1 MYESYWGLKEKP
13 FDDGAPSGFIFRSQG
28 YEAALAKLLYLVEG
42 GGDCALVT
50 APAGCGKTLLAG
62 SIRAELSAR
71 GHTVAYVAAP
81 FNDEAGLLSGLLS
94 AMGDDSTSRVPDGEL
109 PERLQKA
116 LADEAA
122 SAAAAGH
129 KVVMI
134 VDEAQALRS
143 PQVMERLRM
152 VLGLETEAGGGGG
165 AGGGIL
171 LMLLARPEFAEVV
184 DAAAEFAERI
194 SVRARIDPMADD
206 ESRSYMLHRLEAAG
220 STRGIFTEAAADLI
234 ARSCGGSARR
244 INALCGMCL
253 AMGYSM
259 GVERVG
265 PDVVG
270 EVIADLEV

>member
-13 FDDGAPSGFIFRSQG
+13 FDDGAPSGSVFRSQG

-42 GGDCALVT
+42 GGDCALLT

-62 SIRAELSAR
+62 SIKAELSAR

-81 FNDEAGLLSGLLS
+81 FNDEAGLLSALLS
-94 AMGDDSTSRVPDGEL
+94 AMGDDATSRAPGGEL

-143 PQVMERLRM
+143 PQAIERLRM
-152 VLGLETEAGGGGG
+152 ILGLETGDGGGDGG
-165 AGGGIL
+165 VL
-171 LMLLARPEFAEVV
+171 LMLLARPEFAEAV

-194 SVRARIDPMADD
+194 SVRARIEPMTDE
-206 ESRSYMLHRLEAAG
+206 ESRLYMLHRLEAAG

-244 INALCGMCL
+244 VNALCGMCL